1 MENISE
7 AKQKLQY
14 WLKRNTEQTQKDLT
28 QFKNDWS
35 NLKDYKIPTNMMRFD
50 YNDETNEIIH
60 ALDNR
65 GIDEQKYKMTDNA
78 INQLGIKLGI
88 PPQFIK
94 NNIESNKNWRK
105 EMISYVLQKHVDN
118 IRSAFIFRTVKNEI
132 RGIVSMMYKRYD
144 SMTLYNKFVS
154 QGKENGLIAYY
165 FSYDKYTTGISM
177 IYPEPFEININ
188 GNKKY
193 VMYGV
198 KMRHGDFG
206 NSALSI
212 QSSIINIICSNGMIG
227 ESKLRKIHKGKR
239 TKIEEEI
246 ISPETIKLETEA
258 EISLMNDAIQNLMDT
273 KNIEK
278 FINEYEATGTMNI
291 DLDHG
296 YEKLKHMGMTKFET
310 SSLQEL
316 MENRPK
322 EADMNSGGNLYALIQ
337 GTSYMGRLKREKD
350 KNLERS
356 HDIEEMAYD
365 LMKSYV

>member
-1 MENISE
+1 MKNTLE

-14 WLKRNTEQTQKDLT
+14 WLKRNTEQTQKDLN

-50 YNDETNEIIH
+50 YNDETDEIIH

-65 GIDEQKYKMTDNA
+65 GIDEQRYKMTDNA
-78 INQLGIKLGI
+78 INQLGSKLSI
-88 PPQFIK
+88 PPQFIR
-94 NNIESNKNWRK
+94 NNMESNESWRK
-105 EMISYVLQKHVDN
+105 KMISDVLQKHVDN
-118 IRSAFIFRTVKNEI
+118 IRDAFIFRTVGHEI

-144 SMTLYNKFVS
+144 SMTLYDKFVFM
-154 QGKENGLIAYY
+154 GEKNGLIAYY
-165 FSYDKYTTGISM
+165 FSYNKYTTGISM
-177 IYPEPFEININ
+177 VYPEPFEININ
-188 GNKKY
+188 GNKKF

-206 NSALSI
+206 NSALTI
-212 QSSIINIICSNGMIG
+212 QSSIINMVCSNGMIG

-246 ISPETIKLETEA
+246 ISPETIKLETET
-258 EISLMNDAIQNLMDT
+258 EISLMNDAIQKLMDT

-278 FINEYEATGTMNI
+278 FIKEYEATGSLNI
-291 DLDHG
+291 NIDHG
-296 YEKLKHMGMTKFET
+296 YEKLKRMGMTKFEN
-310 SSLQEL
+310 SSLQKL
-316 MENRPK
+316 MENRPE

-337 GTSYMGRLKREKD
+337 GTSYLGKLKREE
-350 KNLERS
+350 NQVERS
-356 HDIEEMAYD
+356 HDIEEMAYN